1 MWTLW
6 IVSSVIGSTEPKVT
20 RYAEFETTMSCY
32 IEQAIV
38 EENFTQGETAFCEG
52 YDIPYT
58 VNRTA
63 RVLSKDDTRRFC
75 LWGIE

>member
-20 RYAEFETTMSCY
+20 RYAEFETTRSCY

-38 EENFTQGETAFCEG
+38 EENFTQGETAFCEE
-52 YDIPYT
+52 D
-58 VNRTA
+58 
-63 RVLSKDDTRRFC
+63 
-75 LWGIE
+75 